1 MMDKHRGRCR
11 SRSINIEYAQN
22 SGDKTMKHDQEMR
35 VRALQAGFT
44 LIELLVSV
52 AVVGVLLTIAIPSL
66 RDLSLGSATVSRTN
80 DLLGHLN
87 TARAE
92 AVKTATN
99 VRISAVDGNWNNG
112 WIVAV
117 DRNMNGAVDDGDGDR
132 VLQEGTKLKT
142 GFNWIVAKTPGGGAI
157 TELFYTASGTLSTTN
172 AGARFK
178 LERPDASDH
187 PERCKIVAVQAS
199 GRAEGQK
206 GSAAQC
212 AA

>member
-1 MMDKHRGRCR
+1 L
-11 SRSINIEYAQN
+11 INIGYAQN
-22 SGDKTMKHDQEMR
+22 SGDKTMKQDQAIR
-35 VRALQAGFT
+35 VRTAQTGFT

-52 AVVGVLLTIAIPSL
+52 AVVGVMLTIAIPSL

-92 AVKTATN
+92 AVKNGTN
-99 VRISAVDGNWNNG
+99 VRVSAVGGNWDDG
-112 WIVAV
+112 WVVAI
-117 DRNMNGAVDDGDGDR
+117 DRNMNGAIDAGDGDR
-132 VLQEGTKLKT
+132 MLQEGRKVKDGFDWTVTKE
-142 GFNWIVAKTPGGGAI
+142 PGGGQI
-157 TELFYTASGTLSTTN
+157 TELFYTTTGVLSDPN

-178 LERPDASDH
+178 LERPDAAEY
-187 PERCKIVAVQAS
+187 PERCKIIAIEAS

-206 GSAAQC
+206 GSAATC